1 MDFNFSGRCHNRR
14 ISQRRVAVPLPG
26 TSGRSHHAGVP
37 EGRPD
42 ESQMPCTG
50 PLPACLRPLRPGK
63 HGVHQRSLPT
73 PALHGAMHLQR
84 PGHGRQDL
92 PTSEKSRPHR
102 LPAICTRPA
111 RTFAGDRAQQIS
123 GPDLRKLH
131 LQAFTT
137 RPHQPCPPLTHRYWR
152 RHRESL
158 ATTAGE
164 GHGNCATHRPRSDV
178 LKSCCGSCLYPCL

>member
-63 HGVHQRSLPT
+63 HGVHQHSLPT
-73 PALHGAMHLQR
+73 PALHAAVHRQR
-84 PGHGRQDL
+84 PGHGAQDQ
-92 PTSEKSRPHR
+92 PTSEKFRPRR
-102 LPAICTRPA
+102 LPATCTRPA
-111 RTFAGDRAQQIS
+111 RTFAGDRAQQIFA
-123 GPDLRKLH
+123 PAPRIRH
-131 LQAFTT
+131 LQAVKP
-137 RPHQPCPPLTHRYWR
+137 RPHRSCPPLTHRCWR
-152 RHRESL
+152 KHRESL
-158 ATTAGE
+158 ATTETKVPVTAPLTGL
-164 GHGNCATHRPRSDV
+164 NRT
-178 LKSCCGSCLYPCL
+178 Y